1 MTDRV
6 FIFDTT
12 LRDGEQSPG
21 FSMWPEE
28 KLEMARQLAR
38 LGVDV
43 IEAGFPI
50 SSPGEFE
57 GVRRIAAGV
66 RVPII
71 CGLARAN
78 PKDVE
83 AAAEAVRPAERAR
96 GHTFIATSPIHMAR
110 KLRIS
115 PDEVLQTA
123 QQAVSYARR
132 LAPEGE
138 VSAGGAT
145 PSDIDFLRRGFEAAV
160 RAGATI
166 INIPDTAGCAVA
178 DEIVALDASVLE
190 RRLGVAVI

>member
-1 MTDRV
+1 
-6 FIFDTT
+6 
-12 LRDGEQSPG
+12 
-21 FSMWPEE
+21 
-28 KLEMARQLAR
+28 MARQLAR

-66 RVPII
+66 RGPII

-96 GHTFIATSPIHMAR
+96 VHTFIATSPIHMAR
-110 KLRIS
+110 KLRMS

-123 QQAVSYARR
+123 QQAGAYARR
-132 LAPEGE
+132 RAPEVE
-138 VSAGGAT
+138 VMAEGAT
-145 PSDIDFLRRGFEAAV
+145 PADIDLLCRVFERAV
-160 RAGATI
+160 H
-166 INIPDTAGCAVA
+166 D
-178 DEIVALDASVLE
+178 
-190 RRLGVAVI
+190 

>member
-1 MTDRV
+1 MADRV

-21 FSMWPEE
+21 FSMWPDE

-57 GVRRIAAGV
+57 GVRGIAARV
-66 RVPII
+66 RGPVI

-96 GHTFIATSPIHMAR
+96 VHTFIATSPIHMAR
-110 KLRIS
+110 KLRMS
-115 PDEVLQTA
+115 PARVLPSSTSPIPLA
-123 QQAVSYARR
+123 TRCRRSLARWC
-132 LAPEGE
+132 GH
-138 VSAGGAT
+138 
-145 PSDIDFLRRGFEAAV
+145 
-160 RAGATI
+160 
-166 INIPDTAGCAVA
+166 C
-178 DEIVALDASVLE
+178 ASVCRAWTALPSASTATTTLVSPPPTPW
-190 RRLGVAVI
+190 RV